1 MKVNQKK
8 YLLVSAGVHG
18 ILLLGLLILPASSF
32 TPEKPQS
39 PALKIRLQSSA
50 SIEAVLRQQTLQ
62 TTLSP
67 PAPEPVLIDPEPV
80 KVKPPKPAPKPQ
92 PVPKPKKSP
101 KKPVPTPQKP
111 KIEPKKPPQTRPKKP
126 EIKNKPDFNKFQKI
140 ERMPT
145 TQISEKAQKQQRERA
160 SQAAHD
166 RQEVIRDRLGTLS
179 EQNLSD
185 RSEVAELG
193 ADNASENWRRFVGKF
208 YDDRWRWRKQ
218 TKVSN
223 SRSTV
228 EAKVVIN
235 LDGSVASAQIVQ
247 PSGVAELDDSVQD
260 VLDRVRK
267 ISEKPPSKT
276 SIKDRTFTIAF
287 NLKDGRINTE

>member
-39 PALKIRLQSSA
+39 PALKIRLQSSS

-62 TTLSP
+62 TTPTP

-92 PVPKPKKSP
+92 PVPKPKKS
-101 KKPVPTPQKP
+101 
-111 KIEPKKPPQTRPKKP
+111 PKKPPQTRPKKP

-166 RQEVIRDRLGTLS
+166 RQEVIRDRLGALS

-193 ADNASENWRRFVGKF
+193 ADNALENWRRFVGKF

-267 ISEKPPSKT
+267 ISKKPPSKT